1 MPFVSIVIWWVN
13 YEFGVFET
21 HYLKVTPNAS
31 VESSLFLYCKSD
43 IEAFQYYF
51 ILNGAIFLKVHF
63 SYERH
68 FVLDCLN

>member
-1 MPFVSIVIWWVN
+1 M
-13 YEFGVFET
+13 
-21 HYLKVTPNAS
+21 LLMK
-31 VESSLFLYCKSD
+31 SSLFLYCKSD

>member
-1 MPFVSIVIWWVN
+1 M
-13 YEFGVFET
+13 
-21 HYLKVTPNAS
+21 LLMK
-31 VESSLFLYCKSD
+31 SSLFLYCKSD

-68 FVLDCLN
+68 FVLDCLNWCAIFSYSETNLSEMENTF